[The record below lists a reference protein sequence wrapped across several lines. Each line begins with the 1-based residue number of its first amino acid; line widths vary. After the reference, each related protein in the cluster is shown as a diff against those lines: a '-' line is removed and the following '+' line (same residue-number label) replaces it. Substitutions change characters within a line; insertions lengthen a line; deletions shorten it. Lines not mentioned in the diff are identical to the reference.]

1 MWRSHN
7 MSNFLELLTQ
17 FNKACQGHDWTY
29 MYSDDHRAYTRGYT
43 MSANI
48 NRMKKELIL
57 QGFEDKVNEI
67 MKKYSPEG
75 V

>member
-29 MYSDDHRAYTRGYT
+29 MYSDDHRAYTKGYT
-43 MSANI
+43 MSAKI

-67 MKKYSPEG
+67 IKKYCPEG